1 MKISILFFLVVLLL
15 GISSCNDLL
24 YLNPNDSIAEELAVQ
39 NEEDL
44 KKVIFSC
51 YDALQL
57 DYYYGRGLLIFNEIG
72 TDNAYNGGTII
83 DFIQINNNNVLADNF
98 YLEGLWAAPY
108 ISINRCNTVI
118 YHLDRLNEISQEN
131 KRKYKAEVFFVRALN
146 YFNLTRL
153 FKDVP
158 LKLNPTLNTNN
169 LNVPLSGQAEVYS
182 QILNDLHYANNKITS
197 TNPFYANDLAVKTL
211 LAKVYLELNDYS
223 HAICFADTV
232 IASNR
237 VLLGNYSS
245 LFTQEGNSESIFE
258 LQYTELLTDKNR
270 IAEYC
275 YPTSLNGRYE
285 IAPEANLMG
294 SFQQGDTR
302 RNLFIGNTP
311 YCNKYE
317 SIGDGDDNVYIFR
330 LAELYLLRA
339 EARALSSGNVQLILD
354 DINAVRSRAGIDSVF
369 STSHAEL
376 LSIIELERR
385 HEFAFEGHRRF
396 DLVRTGRAAEVLGIS
411 EDKYYYPI
419 PLSEVNA
426 NDSIN

>member
-1 MKISILFFLVVLLL
+1 MKISIPYLFVMLL
-15 GISSCNDLL
+15 GITSCNDLL
-24 YLNPNDSIAEELAVQ
+24 YLNPNDSISEELAVQ
-39 NEEDL
+39 NEDDL

-98 YLEGLWAAPY
+98 YLDGLWAAPY
-108 ISINRCNTVI
+108 ISINRCNTVL
-118 YHLDRLNEISQEN
+118 YHLDRLNEISPAN
-131 KRKYKAEVFFVRALN
+131 KMKYKAEVLFIRALN
-146 YFNLTRL
+146 YYNLTRL

-158 LKLNPTLNTNN
+158 LKLKPTLNTND
-169 LNVPLSGQAEVYS
+169 LNVSLTSQSVVFS
-182 QILNDLHYANNKITS
+182 QILNDLHYANNKINN
-197 TNPFYANDLAVKTL
+197 TNPYYATDLAVKTL
-211 LAKVYLELNDYS
+211 LAKVYLELNDFNN
-223 HAICFADTV
+223 AICFADTV

-237 VLLGNYSS
+237 KLLGDYSS
-245 LFTQEGNSESIFE
+245 LFTLEGNSEAIFE
-258 LQYTELLTDKNR
+258 LQYTELLSDKNR
-270 IAEYC
+270 LAEYC

-285 IAPEANLMG
+285 IAPEANLIG

-302 RNLFIGNTP
+302 RNLFVGNTP

-339 EARALSSGNVQLILD
+339 EARALSSGNVELILA
-354 DINAVRSRAGIDSVF
+354 DINAIRSRAGIDSVF
-369 STSHAEL
+369 NTSFAEL
-376 LSIIELERR
+376 LNIIEQERR
-385 HEFAFEGHRRF
+385 LEFAFEGHRRF
-396 DLVRTGRAAEVLGIS
+396 DLVRTGRAAQVLGIS

-419 PLSEVNA
+419 PLSEINA